1 MFPEPHLE
9 TIRIFSSLQICY
21 KLINRKI
28 KQNKEKMCVH
38 MKAFIYTILY
48 LFHQHLMKTHHVS
61 DTVESTEYINSGGK
75 LEQSITEKSMP
86 SY

>member
-1 MFPEPHLE
+1 
-9 TIRIFSSLQICY
+9 
-21 KLINRKI
+21 
-28 KQNKEKMCVH
+28 MCVH